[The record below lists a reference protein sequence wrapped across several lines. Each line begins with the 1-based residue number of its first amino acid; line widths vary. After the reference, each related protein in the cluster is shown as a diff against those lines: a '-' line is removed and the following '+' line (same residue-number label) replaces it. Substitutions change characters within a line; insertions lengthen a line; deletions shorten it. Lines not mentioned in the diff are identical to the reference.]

1 MNPSRAAAP
10 LAAVLLCALA
20 LAAAFPKLNAAW
32 LSPVALVGLFA
43 VWMRAKP
50 KAAFGLGYAA
60 GVLYFALC
68 FSWFGETAGA
78 FLGPFAF
85 LISSGPAVIEAVAFG
100 LAGLVTAYA
109 VRYVAAPLA
118 PLAGAAAFVAFEWL
132 RSSGE
137 FGVPFGQLAAP
148 FVATPLAPLAA
159 FVGGYGLTF
168 TIAVAAAYAAA
179 ALLDRSR
186 ERVRA
191 LAVVLGIGILATIAA
206 NLTWP
211 ARTILTP
218 TISVAAVQGNIKQ
231 TLKNEHSADSLK
243 LAVDRYT
250 ALTQTLANQHVRL
263 ILWPETVITTDLGN
277 PQNAALS
284 TQFGDLAKSLGA
296 MLVVGAFQS
305 DSARYYNALWVYGTG
320 GAPMAIYRK
329 RQLVPFAEYLPGGAA
344 LRRLPFTNLVS
355 DFGRGSDRGIIDPTG
370 LSFSPLICWESVF
383 GDLAIDQTQHGSQLL
398 AIATDDAW
406 FGESAGPYQHAQI
419 ASLRAIE
426 TGRWVL
432 RAASTG
438 ISGSIAPNGRY
449 THVSKLDTQ
458 AVVVGNVGV
467 PQPGPYARIG
477 PLPIGVALLILAL
490 GPFVVRR
497 RA

>member
-32 LSPVALVGLFA
+32 LGPVALVGLFA

-50 KAAFGLGYAA
+50 KAAFGLGYVA

-85 LISSGPAVIEAVAFG
+85 LISAGPAVLEAIAFG

-109 VRYVAAPLA
+109 VRYVAAPFA

-137 FGVPFGQLAAP
+137 FGVPFGQIAPP

-179 ALLDRSR
+179 AMLDRSR

-191 LAVVLGIGILATIAA
+191 FAVVLGIGILATITA

-218 TISVAAVQGNIKQ
+218 AIRVAAVQGDIKQ

-243 LAVDRYT
+243 LAVGRYT
-250 ALTQTLANQHVRL
+250 ALTQTLANRHVRL
-263 ILWPETVITTDLGN
+263 ILWPETVITTNLGN
-277 PQNAALS
+277 PKNAALS
-284 TQFGDLAKSLGA
+284 AQFGALAKSLGA
-296 MLVVGAFQS
+296 MLVVGAFQG
-305 DSARYYNALWVYGTG
+305 DTTPYYNALWVYGAG
-320 GAPMAIYRK
+320 GAPVAVYRK

-344 LRRLPFTNLVS
+344 LRGLPFTDLIA
-355 DFGRGSDRGIIDPTG
+355 DFARGTDRGIIDPNG
-370 LSFSPLICWESVF
+370 LAFSPLICWESVF
-383 GDLAIDQTQHGSQLL
+383 GDLAVDQAQHGSQLL

-438 ISGSIAPNGRY
+438 ISGIIAPNGRY
-449 THVSKLDTQ
+449 TQASELDTQ
-458 AVVVGNVGV
+458 TVVVGDVGV
-467 PQPGPYARIG
+467 PEPGPYASIG
-477 PLPIGVALLILAL
+477 PLPVGIALLILAC
-490 GPFVVRR
+490 GPFLVRR